1 MDLFLKLID
10 DLANSA
16 NGKISSAFEMIM
28 NLLTRMY
35 EIAHQMKE
43 YNIEKGNSSYLFK

>member
-1 MDLFLKLID
+1 MDLFIKLID

-16 NGKISSAFEMIM
+16 NGKISSAWEMIM

-35 EIAHQMKE
+35 EIAH
-43 YNIEKGNSSYLFK
+43 